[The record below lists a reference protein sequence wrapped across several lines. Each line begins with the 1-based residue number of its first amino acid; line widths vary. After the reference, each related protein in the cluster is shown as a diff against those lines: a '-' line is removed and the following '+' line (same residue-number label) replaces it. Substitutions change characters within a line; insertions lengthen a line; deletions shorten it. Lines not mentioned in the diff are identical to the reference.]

1 MFVVLINF
9 LNKGAEQIKTVEY
22 PGQPGVTCLTV
33 LCSLVSKT
41 FEMAKEME
49 CEIYAITA
57 VTLANAILENVK
69 DVGAMVIPGFLQLYL
84 Q

>member
-1 MFVVLINF
+1 VFVVLINF
-9 LNKGAEQIKTVEY
+9 LNKGSEELKTVQY
-22 PGQPGVTCLTV
+22 PGQPGVTCLSV
-33 LCSLVSKT
+33 LCSLVHKT

-69 DVGAMVIPGFLQLYL
+69 EVGAMVIPGFLDLYI
-84 Q
+84 

>member
-1 MFVVLINF
+1 MH
-9 LNKGAEQIKTVEY
+9 
-22 PGQPGVTCLTV
+22 
-33 LCSLVSKT
+33 KT

-69 DVGAMVIPGFLQLYL
+69 DVGALVIPGFLDLYIT
-84 Q
+84 QM